1 MSSLKQLKLEQKS
14 AAHQRQVILELNALV
29 GDIER
34 SEKTIVALNGELQAV
49 NEKHRGPRHTR
60 QDVAYLTDLLDCAK
74 KKLAW
79 EKQIASLQ
87 KRAPALMEQIAGI
100 LNDPKAPPDAE
111 MRDQILQALQAIQSA
126 MQRLQNANAGLG
138 QNEGS
143 AVEAPKDQRPKGQQP

>member
-14 AAHQRQVILELNALV
+14 VSHQRQVIFQLNALV

-34 SEKTIVALNGELQAV
+34 SEKTIVALNRELELV
-49 NEKHRGPRHTR
+49 NSKHQGPRNTR
-60 QDVAYLTDLLDCAK
+60 QDVAYLTGLLDCAK

-79 EKQIASLQ
+79 EKQITSLQ

-100 LNDPKAPPDAE
+100 LNDPNAPPDAQ

-126 MQRLQNANAGLG
+126 MQRLQNANAGMGPNAG
-138 QNEGS
+138 QASESSTGPIS
-143 AVEAPKDQRPKGQQP
+143 